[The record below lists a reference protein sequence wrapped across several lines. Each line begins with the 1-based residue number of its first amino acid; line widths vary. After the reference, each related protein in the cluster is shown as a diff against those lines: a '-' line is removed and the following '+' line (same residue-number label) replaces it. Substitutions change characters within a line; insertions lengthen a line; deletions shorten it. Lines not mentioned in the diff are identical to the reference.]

1 MPEIRETVQY
11 HVNLLEKLIKYSMS
25 PSKGVLFHG
34 PPGSGKTLL
43 VKAIAIL
50 TPSVSEWVPSLCR
63 FYESLLTDLP
73 QGPELLAMWFGE
85 SGGNF
90 HDVFDRA
97 RAATPC
103 VMFDGLD
110 SIAKACGGG
119 GEAGGTGVRSARS

>member
-11 HVNLLEKLIKYSMS
+11 HVNLLEKLIKYSTS

-50 TPSVSEWVPSLCR
+50 NPSVSEWVPSLCR

-85 SGGNF
+85 SGGNSR
-90 HDVFDRA
+90 DVFDRA

-119 GEAGGTGVRSARS
+119 GVAGGTGVRSARS